1 MRGKY
6 RARHFIL
13 HTPVTCVSRAE
24 QARQNCPRVK
34 TFSQD
39 IHSRTTEGKLIWTGE
54 TFIEY
59 LQDDDWV

>member
-24 QARQNCPRVK
+24 QAGRIVLVSK
-34 TFSQD
+34 
-39 IHSRTTEGKLIWTGE
+39 HSFKIFTGTTEGKLICTGE

-59 LQDDDWV
+59 EG